1 MCICQVQE
9 AIDKLQKEVDKLSG
23 KLGEAQTSLAKM
35 HVRNMYLQD
44 EIKAAATVAKE
55 AQGLVTEQVSYSC
68 ICISMYIC
76 MYTYICIYIYVYI
89 HIYIY
94 MYTYP

>member
-1 MCICQVQE
+1 MYIYQVQE

-55 AQGLVTEQVSYSC
+55 AQGLVTEQVGYMYVYMYDD
-68 ICISMYIC
+68 IC
-76 MYTYICIYIYVYI
+76 TYIYIYEN
-89 HIYIY
+89 IYQCTSI
-94 MYTYP
+94 